1 MALPGRRLF
10 VTLMHD
16 VGRRRPVN
24 PTQLIPHASSIGYAL
39 FTVINATQIW
49 GGVFPFLP
57 KDFQT
62 DEVTLTFYLA
72 QTIAFCTAFV
82 ASTFGSYYFPAQ
94 ARKML
99 ITLSTGMVF
108 VGSSCVIAAMYVP
121 VYTLAFV
128 LAGGIS
134 TGVGT
139 AGFFML
145 WQRYFSSI
153 DAEASNYRL
162 ILGAAAACA
171 CYFALYLIPIAL
183 TAFLIPVVMLPI
195 CALCLSLSAREMDFD
210 QPMFEDVPRE
220 HPQVYIQVIKDSKA
234 SALCVAALAFASGL
248 ARGAAVINPQISDVV
263 NFASMAGLLLAAVIL
278 LMLWLT
284 SSVRFGLRTVFRGVY
299 PIVITGLFLFPF
311 MQRIGLSLFAGLTY
325 MAFSL
330 VTLIMMM
337 QCAQTSR
344 DRGTNPVFVYGFF
357 GSAAYIAQG
366 VGFLLGWFAN
376 DIEVLGVGQTALL
389 SIVAA
394 YVLGMALF
402 VSTSAKG
409 LDAPKRI
416 DRIEF
421 LTPPLPLHKKTNTTE
436 TVGESGAEGADANLD
451 AERVEA
457 QANADGIRTE
467 EEATEKKTATRKQE
481 KAASAKPRS
490 MRRFE
495 GTGHVI
501 TDRLSKQCLV
511 VREKHGLSSRETE
524 VMELVARGKSMAS
537 IAEEL
542 FISENTVRTHCKHIY
557 SKLDIHSRQELSDLV
572 SSTQL

>member
-1 MALPGRRLF
+1 MNPG
-10 VTLMHD
+10 
-16 VGRRRPVN
+16 
-24 PTQLIPHASSIGYAL
+24 QLAPHASSIGYAL
-39 FTVINATQIW
+39 FIVINATHIW

-62 DEVTLTFYLA
+62 DEVTLTFYLT
-72 QTIAFCTAFV
+72 QTFAFCTAFL
-82 ASTFGSYYFPAQ
+82 ASTFGAYYFPAQ

-99 ITLSTGMVF
+99 ITLSAGMVF
-108 VGSSCVIAAMYVP
+108 AGSACVIAAMYIP
-121 VYTLAFV
+121 VYTIAFV
-128 LAGGIS
+128 LAGAVS

-139 AGFFML
+139 AGLFML

-153 DAEASNYRL
+153 GAKEGNYRL
-162 ILGAAAACA
+162 ILGSALASI

-183 TAFLIPVVMLPI
+183 TAFLIPVVVLPL

-220 HPQVYIQVIKDSKA
+220 HPQVYVQLIKDSRA

-248 ARGAAVINPQISDVV
+248 ARGVAVINPQISDVV
-263 NFASMAGLLLAAVIL
+263 NFASMGGLLLAAMTL
-278 LMLWLT
+278 LALWLT
-284 SSVRFGLRTVFRGVY
+284 SSVRFGLRTVFRTAY
-299 PIVITGLFLFPF
+299 PVVLTGLVLFPF
-311 MQRIGLSLFAGLTY
+311 LQKGGLSLFAGLTY

-337 QCAQTSR
+337 HCAQTSR

-357 GSAAYIAQG
+357 GSMAHSAQG

-376 DIEVLGVGQTALL
+376 DIAILGVGQTALL

-402 VSTSAKG
+402 VSTGSLMG
-409 LDAPKRI
+409 SRESDAPRHA
-416 DRIEF
+416 DQIEF
-421 LTPPLPLHKKTNTTE
+421 LTPPLARHRK
-436 TVGESGAEGADANLD
+436 AADAAKPAAETD
-451 AERVEA
+451 ESQPAERERNATPVEA
-457 QANADGIRTE
+457 SGMDAKAKDGQGDRRATGPSSRRRAD
-467 EEATEKKTATRKQE
+467 
-481 KAASAKPRS
+481 
-490 MRRFE
+490 RRFE
-495 GTGHVI
+495 ETGHVI

-511 VREKHGLSSRETE
+511 VRERYGLSSRETE

-557 SKLDIHSRQELSDLV
+557 SKLDIHSRLELSDLV
-572 SSTQL
+572 SSAEL

>member
-1 MALPGRRLF
+1 
-10 VTLMHD
+10 
-16 VGRRRPVN
+16 
-24 PTQLIPHASSIGYAL
+24 
-39 FTVINATQIW
+39 
-49 GGVFPFLP
+49 
-57 KDFQT
+57 
-62 DEVTLTFYLA
+62 
-72 QTIAFCTAFV
+72 
-82 ASTFGSYYFPAQ
+82 
-94 ARKML
+94 
-99 ITLSTGMVF
+99 
-108 VGSSCVIAAMYVP
+108 
-121 VYTLAFV
+121 
-128 LAGGIS
+128 
-134 TGVGT
+134 
-139 AGFFML
+139 
-145 WQRYFSSI
+145 
-153 DAEASNYRL
+153 
-162 ILGAAAACA
+162 
-171 CYFALYLIPIAL
+171 
-183 TAFLIPVVMLPI
+183 
-195 CALCLSLSAREMDFD
+195 
-210 QPMFEDVPRE
+210 
-220 HPQVYIQVIKDSKA
+220 
-234 SALCVAALAFASGL
+234 
-248 ARGAAVINPQISDVV
+248 
-263 NFASMAGLLLAAVIL
+263 
-278 LMLWLT
+278 
-284 SSVRFGLRTVFRGVY
+284 
-299 PIVITGLFLFPF
+299 
-311 MQRIGLSLFAGLTY
+311 

>member
-1 MALPGRRLF
+1 M
-10 VTLMHD
+10 
-16 VGRRRPVN
+16 N

-99 ITLSTGMVF
+99 ISLSAGMVL
-108 VGSSCVIAAMYVP
+108 VGSSCVIAAMYIP
-121 VYTLAFV
+121 VYTIAFV

-153 DAEASNYRL
+153 EAEASNYRL

-220 HPQVYIQVIKDSKA
+220 HPQVYMQVIKDSKA

-248 ARGAAVINPQISDVV
+248 ARGVAVINPQISDVV
-263 NFASMAGLLLAAVIL
+263 NFASMAGLLLAAATL
-278 LMLWLT
+278 LALWLT

-311 MQRIGLSLFAGLTY
+311 MQKVGLSLFAGLTY

-366 VGFLLGWFAN
+366 IGFLLGWFAN
-376 DIEVLGVGQTALL
+376 DIEILGVGQTALL

-409 LDAPKRI
+409 HDAPKRI

-421 LTPPLPLHKKTNTTE
+421 LTPPLALHRKSASAALGIGDEKPDSSEEPENTDGNTAGIRIDANATSKKTPM
-436 TVGESGAEGADANLD
+436 
-451 AERVEA
+451 
-457 QANADGIRTE
+457 
-467 EEATEKKTATRKQE
+467 RKQE
-481 KAASAKPRS
+481 QGTTTSPRS
-490 MRRFE
+490 ARRFE
-495 GTGHVI
+495 GTDHVI
-501 TDRLSKQCLV
+501 TDRLSKQCIV